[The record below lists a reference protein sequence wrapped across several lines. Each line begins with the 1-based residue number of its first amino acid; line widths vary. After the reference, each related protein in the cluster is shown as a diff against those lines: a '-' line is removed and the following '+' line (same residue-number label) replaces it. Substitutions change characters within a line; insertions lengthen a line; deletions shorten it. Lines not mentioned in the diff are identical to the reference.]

1 MRSDPLQHAHHPRRV
16 ATHLAR
22 TDVAEIQRL
31 HAARGEFVDQH
42 HRKAGARGDQ
52 TDLAFRVDVHV
63 IEALGQLAIG
73 IGIGLRPCLDQR
85 GDARLAFHRTKVH
98 HKLRVTGNTPGGRD
112 EQRID
117 LRQRQFTFDQH
128 IRQPASD
135 RGNMAAPLLGLACH
149 QFGECLDHRIG
160 MRRAW
165 PPLRQTGSF
174 DIDAALSGVKNAE
187 PIIRSVHHDREVA
200 FLARDGP
207 LDQAC
212 IHLMALDACAEHTLH
227 GGGHILRR
235 VTTHH
240 PAGLAASAHRH
251 LRLHHPGPIARS
263 IRDGRIGRQRRLGH
277 GHAILGQQR
286 LAVSLDQQHVSR
298 FRAPGC
304 PGRNRHRKRSC
315 APSGRA
321 VSPRYPRRSCRSAR
335 RDTAATPAPR
345 R

>member
-1 MRSDPLQHAHHPRRV
+1 MGGGRRANHITHPYHRLFQVLGDEHVGLAFRQDTPRLGGTAANQPRHHRNTQARCPLHPRREQVRELGQVGDAGEHAHQHGAQRPMRRDPLQHAHHPRRT
-16 ATHLAR
+16 AAHLAGA
-22 TDVAEIQRL
+22 DVAEIQRL

-165 PPLRQTGSF
+165 PPLRRTGPF

-187 PIIRSVHHDREVA
+187 PIIR
-200 FLARDGP
+200 
-207 LDQAC
+207 
-212 IHLMALDACAEHTLH
+212 
-227 GGGHILRR
+227 RR
-235 VTTHH
+235 
-240 PAGLAASAHRH
+240 P
-251 LRLHHPGPIARS
+251 P
-263 IRDGRIGRQRRLGH
+263 
-277 GHAILGQQR
+277 
-286 LAVSLDQQHVSR
+286 
-298 FRAPGC
+298 
-304 PGRNRHRKRSC
+304 
-315 APSGRA
+315 
-321 VSPRYPRRSCRSAR
+321 
-335 RDTAATPAPR
+335 
-345 R
+345 